1 MNEMELV
8 CFQIISS
15 VGMAKSAY
23 IEAMNA
29 AEKGD
34 FDLAQ
39 TKIKEGEDVFVNGH
53 TAHASL
59 IQKEASGEGVVPTLL
74 LMHAEDQLMSA
85 ETIKVMAN
93 EIIKLNQR
101 LYTLEKK

>member
-1 MNEMELV
+1 MNEMELT

-23 IEAMNA
+23 IEAMKL
-29 AEKGD
+29 AEKGN

-39 TKIKEGEDVFVNGH
+39 DKIKEGEDVFVNGH

-101 LYTLEKK
+101 LYALEK